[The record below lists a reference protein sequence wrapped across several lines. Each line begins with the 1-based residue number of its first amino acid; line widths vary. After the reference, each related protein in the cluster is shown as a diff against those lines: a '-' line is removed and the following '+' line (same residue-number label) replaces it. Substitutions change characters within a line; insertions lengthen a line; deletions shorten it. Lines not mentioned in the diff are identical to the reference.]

1 MTLNELKNMSNEEL
15 IKLANKVDNQTKA
28 FKTITDAE
36 FSYNTF
42 INELKRRNLK
52 RVYMTSEKSVID
64 ISKKTNK
71 SYRQQFTVSDEVA
84 TRWKAFT
91 AEVNAPYPSVL
102 LDAALTRFMD
112 QYYNDEIDFNRFI

>member
-1 MTLNELKNMSNEEL
+1 MSNDEL

-71 SYRQQFTVSDEVA
+71 SYRQQFTVSDAVA
-84 TRWKAFT
+84 VRWKAFT
-91 AEVNAPYPSVL
+91 AEVNGAYPSL
-102 LDAALTRFMD
+102 LL
-112 QYYNDEIDFNRFI
+112 

>member
-1 MTLNELKNMSNEEL
+1 MTLQDLRNMSNDEL
-15 IKLANKVDNQTKA
+15 IQLANRVDNQTKA

-36 FSYNTF
+36 FSYSTF
-42 INELKRRNLK
+42 INELKRRSLK

>member
-1 MTLNELKNMSNEEL
+1 MSNEEL

-52 RVYMTSEKSVID
+52 RVYMTSEKSVIN

-71 SYRQQFTVSDEVA
+71 SYRQQFTISDEVA
-84 TRWKAFT
+84 TRWKAFVN
-91 AEVNAPYPSVL
+91 EVNAPYPSVL

-112 QYYNDEIDFNRFI
+112 QYYNDEIDFNRFIN